1 MSKTKPYIVMLIVLA
16 ITIVPLVPFA
26 VLDHRVTPS
35 YANVYSVGAQ
45 DNLRAYVGDLP
56 GDRLEGA
63 SWRRAADVWQEYRGR
78 KTTGYF
84 WYALELPDNR
94 WRDPNLFVQGM
105 LHYEVYLEG
114 SVLLERGMRE
124 PYERRIVPGSSLGR
138 APLPLDAAT
147 DRTLYIRVY
156 KDNEYAGVG
165 GIYIRSYADQLAALF
180 GEYAYLI
187 ALGFVSALI
196 GAGALVFFFSRRDRS
211 YLYFSLFAL
220 YIASLCVGR
229 SFPFLQ
235 LFADTYLYPYY
246 MNAFVPLGVMCFLLF
261 YESVFGPGYR
271 KIVRRLW
278 QAMPPFFA
286 VMIGAALFDPPAYP
300 ATNTVFFLL
309 MIPIIAIVLA
319 HSVAHYRKRRSP
331 EALWYLAGFSAL
343 GPVLAVYCLSA
354 AGIWWWWLDRLI
366 FEQSRFMHAF
376 FVLLFCMGMV
386 LRERVRAVY
395 AQAERHAEE
404 LERKSNRLTELD
416 KLKDDFLANTS
427 HELRTP
433 LNGII
438 GIADTLAR
446 GAAGPVG
453 EPIADQLQMIAVS
466 GKRLSH
472 MVDDILDISKLKH
485 GDLRLQREP
494 MALAPLTGVVAALV
508 APLARDKGLRV
519 LIDIADDAPLVFAD
533 ENRVQQ
539 VLFNLMGN
547 AIKYT
552 DAGVIRVTAKPVG
565 RELHVSVADT
575 GVGIDPRE
583 LPRLFEPFEQGEAG
597 LRGAGLGLPLARKLV
612 ELHGGTLSC
621 LSEPGRGSVFTFSLP
636 IAERGEAAASTA
648 TAVSMAAAEATAV
661 EAEAAVAEAAVA
673 EAAVAE
679 AAVAEAAAEAAAA
692 ALAEAGTVAT
702 VQVGAVARIAEPGSV
717 QRPLAD
723 EASVN
728 AGAIVPSHETPN
740 ADLAAAVALIVD
752 DDAINRQVLANLL
765 SLQGMQTVPAAD
777 GREALAWIAANGKP
791 DLVIADVMMPIMNG
805 YDLCRTLRKSYDAGA
820 LPILLLTATGSPAD
834 IAAGFDAGAN
844 DYLIKPVV
852 LDDMLARV
860 RVHLQLSRLTGSL
873 ERLVKERTA
882 ELEHANRQLID
893 SVHETAHALAEVS
906 VLEERN
912 RIAHDM
918 HDQVG
923 HTLTAAMIQIEASK
937 LLFDDDPQR
946 AAGKLDAARESVRE
960 GLDEIRRTVRMLKT
974 ADDQEA
980 LLPAL
985 HSLLR
990 RTEEMTGIA
999 VDYAI
1004 EPLPALDEALCA
1016 TLYRALQEGLTNGIR
1031 HGDSRTF
1038 AFQLGVA
1045 DARLRFRL
1053 ASDGRPYQA
1062 GPFGFGLTAMQE
1074 RVERHGGTFAVSANG
1089 GAGCLLAIDI
1099 PLPAVP

>member
-16 ITIVPLVPFA
+16 IAIIPLVPFA
-26 VLDHRVTPS
+26 VLGHRVTPS
-35 YANVYSVGAQ
+35 FANVFSVSAQ
-45 DNLRAYVGDLP
+45 QNLRAYVGDLTD
-56 GDRLEGA
+56 DRLEA
-63 SWRRAADVWQEYRGR
+63 APWRSARDVWQEYRGR
-78 KTTGYF
+78 KATGYF

-94 WRDPNLFVQGM
+94 WRDPNLFVQGL
-105 LHYEVYLEG
+105 LHYEVYLDG
-114 SVLLERGMRE
+114 TVILERGMSE
-124 PYERRIVPGSSLGR
+124 PYERRVLPGSSLGR
-138 APLPLDAAT
+138 APLPLDASS

-156 KDNEYAGVG
+156 KDNEYAGAG
-165 GIYIRSYADQLAALF
+165 GVYIRSYADQLAALF

-196 GAGALVFFFSRRDRS
+196 GAGAIVFFFSRQDRS
-211 YLYFSLFAL
+211 YLYFALFAL
-220 YIASLCVGR
+220 YISSLCVGR
-229 SFPFLQ
+229 TFPFLQ

-246 MNAFVPLGVMCFLLF
+246 VNAIVPLGVMFFLLF

-278 QAMPPFFA
+278 QAMPLFFA
-286 VMIGAALFDPPAYP
+286 ASIGAARLYPPAYP
-300 ATNTVFFLL
+300 AINTAFFAL
-309 MIPIIAIVLA
+309 MLPIIAIVLA
-319 HSVAHYRKRRSP
+319 HSVAHYRRQRSP

-343 GPVLAVYCLSA
+343 GPVLAVYFLSA
-354 AGIWWWWLDRLI
+354 VGIWWPWLDRLI

-395 AQAERHAEE
+395 AQVERHAEE
-404 LERKSNRLTELD
+404 LERKSVRLTELD

-453 EPIADQLQMIAVS
+453 EPLAGQLQMIAVS
-466 GKRLSH
+466 GKRLAH

-485 GDLRLQREP
+485 GDLRLNREP
-494 MALAPLTGVVAALV
+494 VALAPLTGVVAALV

-519 LIDIADDAPLVFAD
+519 SVDVADDAPLVFAD

-539 VLFNLMGN
+539 VLFNLIGN

-575 GVGIDPRE
+575 GIGIDPRE
-583 LPRLFEPFEQGEAG
+583 LPRLFEPFEQGESS

-612 ELHGGTLSC
+612 ELHGGSLSC
-621 LSEPGRGSVFTFSLP
+621 VSEPGKGSVFTFTLP
-636 IAERGEAAASTA
+636 IAERGEAE
-648 TAVSMAAAEATAV
+648 AAAAL
-661 EAEAAVAEAAVA
+661 AEP
-673 EAAVAE
+673 
-679 AAVAEAAAEAAAA
+679 AAEAAAA
-692 ALAEAGTVAT
+692 AEKAAAEATVAAEKAAVEAEAAAASAT
-702 VQVGAVARIAEPGSV
+702 AVAEPESAQGEHGE
-717 QRPLAD
+717 LAY
-723 EASVN
+723 ASL
-728 AGAIVPSHETPN
+728 APASSSIPSPDAPS

-752 DDAINRQVLANLL
+752 DDAINRQVLINLL
-765 SLQGMQTVPAAD
+765 SLQGMQCVPAAD
-777 GREALAWIAANGKP
+777 GREALVWIASNGKP

-805 YDLCRTLRKSYDAGA
+805 YDLCRTLRLSYDAGT

-834 IAAGFDAGAN
+834 IAAGFNAGAN
-844 DYLIKPVV
+844 DYLVKPVV
-852 LDDMLARV
+852 FDDMLARV

-873 ERLVKERTA
+873 ERLVQERTA

-893 SVHETAHALAEVS
+893 SVHETAQALAEVS

-923 HTLTAAMIQIEASK
+923 HTLTAAMIQIEAAK
-937 LLFDDDPQR
+937 LLFDGDPQR
-946 AAGKLDAARESVRE
+946 AAGKLDVARESVRE

-974 ADDQEA
+974 ADEQEA

-990 RTEEMTGIA
+990 RTEALPGVSIE
-999 VDYAI
+999 YAI
-1004 EPLPALDEALCA
+1004 EPLPALDEALGA

-1031 HGDSRTF
+1031 HGGSRSF

-1045 DARLRFRL
+1045 DSQLRFRL
-1053 ASDGRPYQA
+1053 ANDGQPYEA
-1062 GPFGFGLTAMQE
+1062 GPFGFGLNAMKE
-1074 RVERHGGTFAVSANG
+1074 RVERHGGTFSVSANG
-1089 GAGCLLAIDI
+1089 GVGCLLAIDI
-1099 PLPAVP
+1099 PLPSPA

>member
-45 DNLRAYVGDLP
+45 DKLRAYVGDLP
-56 GDRLEGA
+56 GDRLEEA
-63 SWRRAADVWQEYRGR
+63 PWRSAKDVWQEYRGR

-105 LHYEVYLEG
+105 LHYEVYLGG
-114 SVLLERGMRE
+114 SVILERGMRE

-138 APLPLDAAT
+138 ASLPLDPSA

-156 KDNEYAGVG
+156 KDNEYAGAG
-165 GIYIRSYADQLAALF
+165 GVYIRSYADQLAALF
-180 GEYAYLI
+180 GDYAYLI
-187 ALGFVSALI
+187 ALGFVSVLI

-211 YLYFSLFAL
+211 YLYFALFAL
-220 YIASLCVGR
+220 YISSLCVGR
-229 SFPFLQ
+229 AYPILQ

-246 MNAFVPLGVMCFLLF
+246 LNAFVPLGVMCFLLF

-278 QAMPPFFA
+278 QAMPPIFL
-286 VMIGAALFDPPAYP
+286 VTVGAAVFAPPAYP
-300 ATNTVFFLL
+300 ATNTAFFLL
-309 MIPIIAIVLA
+309 MIPIIAIVLG
-319 HSVAHYRKRRSP
+319 HSVAHYRRQRSA
-331 EALWYLAGFSAL
+331 ESLWYLAGFSAL

-404 LERKSNRLTELD
+404 LERKSTRLTELD

-494 MALAPLTGVVAALV
+494 IALAPLTGVVAALV

-519 LIDIADDAPLVFAD
+519 SVDIADDAPLVFAD
-533 ENRVQQ
+533 ENRIQQ

-575 GVGIDPRE
+575 GVGIDPQE

-612 ELHGGTLSC
+612 ELHGGLLSC
-621 LSEPGRGSVFTFSLP
+621 VSEPGKGSVFTFTLP
-636 IAERGEAAASTA
+636 IAERGEAAAA
-648 TAVSMAAAEATAV
+648 AEEAVAAAVAGETV
-661 EAEAAVAEAAVA
+661 TAEAAKAAAIAAIAETAATVAIAEAESAHD
-673 EAAVAE
+673 
-679 AAVAEAAAEAAAA
+679 
-692 ALAEAGTVAT
+692 ALDDEP
-702 VQVGAVARIAEPGSV
+702 IAPAPVS
-717 QRPLAD
+717 
-723 EASVN
+723 
-728 AGAIVPSHETPN
+728 VPSPNAPN

-752 DDAINRQVLANLL
+752 DDAINRQVLINLL

-777 GREALAWIAANGKP
+777 GREALVWIAANGKP
-791 DLVIADVMMPIMNG
+791 DMVIADVMMPIMNG
-805 YDLCRTLRKSYDAGA
+805 YDLCRTLRLSYDAGA

-844 DYLIKPVV
+844 DYLVKPVV
-852 LDDMLARV
+852 FDDMLARV

-893 SVHETAHALAEVS
+893 SVHETAQALAEVS

-923 HTLTAAMIQIEASK
+923 HTLTAAMIQIEAAK
-937 LLFDDDPQR
+937 LLFDGDPQR
-946 AAGKLDAARESVRE
+946 AAGKLDVARESVRE

-974 ADDQEA
+974 ADEQEA

-990 RTEEMTGIA
+990 RTEELTGVTI
-999 VDYAI
+999 DYTI
-1004 EPLPALDEALCA
+1004 EPLPALDEALGA

-1031 HGDSRTF
+1031 HGGSRSF
-1038 AFQLGVA
+1038 AFRLGA
-1045 DARLRFRL
+1045 SDAQLRFRL
-1053 ASDGRPYQA
+1053 ASDGRPYEA
-1062 GPFGFGLTAMQE
+1062 GPFGFGLTAMKE
-1074 RVERHGGTFAVSANG
+1074 RVDRHGGAFAVSANG
-1089 GAGCLLAIDI
+1089 DVGCLLAIDI
-1099 PLPAVP
+1099 PLPIVP